1 MNMIYALDI
10 GGSSMKHALVEPTAP
25 RPRVIETFAP
35 VKLHS
40 NRFEEL
46 KSSVIAS
53 VRAVLAEH
61 RNLATIGISTT
72 GTVAHDGTVMRAGHF
87 EDYANVSWD
96 HILRVRF
103 PQLTHVV
110 TANDG
115 KASAWAEFVASGSG
129 ESTFVHFVVGTG
141 IGGGIVVF
149 KQPIYGSTGH
159 AGYVGHIKVTD
170 DQTRVCSCTRRGCV
184 ETVAAA
190 PAIVRAYCGDT
201 ALASLRLEDVAA
213 AARGGD
219 AAAISAFER
228 AGEWLGTAMGA
239 LINILNPGIVTIG
252 GGVVVAADGIAGAG
266 KNIFIE
272 AARAGAGSVA
282 HPGALLNTTIS
293 AAQFGNDGGLLGAA
307 MIASVRGF
315 R

>member
-1 MNMIYALDI
+1 MDIIYALDI
-10 GGSSMKHALVEPTAP
+10 GGSSIKHALVEPKAP
-25 RPRVIETFAP
+25 WPRIINTFTP

-40 NRFEEL
+40 NRFDEL
-46 KSSVIAS
+46 EGSVIAS

-61 RNLATIGISTT
+61 RNLTTIGISTT
-72 GTVAHDGTVMRAGHF
+72 GTVAHDGVVTRAGHF
-87 EDYANVSWD
+87 EHYANVSWD

-110 TANDG
+110 TENDG
-115 KASAWAEFVASGSG
+115 KASAWAEFVASGGG

-141 IGGGIVVF
+141 IGGGIVVL
-149 KQPIYGSTGH
+149 KRPIYGSTGH

-170 DQTRVCSCTRRGCV
+170 DPTRICSCTRHGCV
-184 ETVAAA
+184 ETVASAS
-190 PAIVRAYCGDT
+190 AIVRAYRGD
-201 ALASLRLEDVAA
+201 APMRLEDVAA
-213 AARGGD
+213 AARRGD

-239 LINILNPGIVTIG
+239 LINILNPAIVTIG
-252 GGVVVAADGIAGAG
+252 GGVVVAADDIAGAG
-266 KNIFIE
+266 TNIFIE
-272 AARAGAGSVA
+272 AARAGADLVA

-293 AAQFGNDGGLLGAA
+293 AAQFGNDGGLLGVA
-307 MIASVRGF
+307 MIASARGF